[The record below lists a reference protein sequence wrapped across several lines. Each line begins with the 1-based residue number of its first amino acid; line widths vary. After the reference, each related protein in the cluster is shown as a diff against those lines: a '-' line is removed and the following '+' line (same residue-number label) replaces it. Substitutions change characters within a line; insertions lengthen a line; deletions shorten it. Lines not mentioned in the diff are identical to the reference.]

1 MYYFASDIHLG
12 AGGEAFAQQT
22 ERRFVRWLD
31 DAAQDADL
39 RRGEADTVRID
50 QSFGHVVEQL
60 TQLSIKFRHRAAD
73 LGKAGVAHFMDLA
86 NSHNVVLFSLL

>member
-31 DAAQDADL
+31 DAAQDA
-39 RRGEADTVRID
+39 EAIFLVGDVFD
-50 QSFGHVVEQL
+50 FWFEY
-60 TQLSIKFRHRAAD
+60 RAWCPRASC
-73 LGKAGVAHFMDLA
+73 GRSASWP
-86 NSHNVVLFSLL
+86 N